1 MSGHIMAEP
10 ATTLMKS
17 RRRIAAPRVRSTLTL
32 ADYIRDLRQA
42 KWGSRFF
49 AWQQFF
55 ETDVRF
61 GSEADIGVGPRH
73 VRFTPESGH
82 WLNVSIR
89 YVPLRDIEARTRT

>member
-1 MSGHIMAEP
+1 MSGHVMAEP

-17 RRRIAAPRVRSTLTL
+17 RRPIAAPTVRSTLTL

-61 GSEADIGVGPRH
+61 GSEADIARCQGH
-73 VRFTPESGH
+73 VRFAPESGH
-82 WLNVSIR
+82 CVIFDHLNRRASG
-89 YVPLRDIEARTRT
+89 TST